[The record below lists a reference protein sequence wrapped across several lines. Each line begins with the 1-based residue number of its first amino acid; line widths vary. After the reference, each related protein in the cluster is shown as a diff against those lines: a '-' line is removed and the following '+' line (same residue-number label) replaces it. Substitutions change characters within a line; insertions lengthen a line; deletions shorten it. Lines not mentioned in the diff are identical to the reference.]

1 MDFTGFKEE
10 LEKVKELM
18 VKLKWSKA
26 QKEKQT
32 KDPDE
37 KQEAAKTKEIKRLD
51 ALYFLKSL
59 GEPVTVERDVKEYLA
74 KENMQEKQRAKRMK
88 VEWQQA

>member
-18 VKLKWSKA
+18 VKLKWSEA

-32 KDPDE
+32 KDPDK
-37 KQEAAKTKEIKRLD
+37 KQKAAKPKELKRLG
-51 ALYFLKSL
+51 ALHFLKSE